1 MPQPAGVVAEMLRTI
16 VYCASLVAVTVLVC
30 RRDLVP
36 EALRGKL
43 PDSLEP
49 YEPATERTRQLFI
62 LALIGG
68 AAGVSGSLL
77 RAALIC
83 SGVGGRT
90 SRGERGVV
98 AEPCSTSLIF
108 VQ

>member
-1 MPQPAGVVAEMLRTI
+1 MPQPAGVVAEMMRTI
-16 VYCASLVAVTVLVC
+16 VYCASLVTVTVLVC

-36 EALRGKL
+36 EAFRGKL

-68 AAGVSGSLL
+68 AAFFM
-77 RAALIC
+77 RFK
-83 SGVGGRT
+83 GGWMHQKD
-90 SRGERGVV
+90 
-98 AEPCSTSLIF
+98 A
-108 VQ
+108 